1 LKNQKHILFISSW
14 YPNRN
19 NPTHGIF
26 NAYFAK
32 AASLYNRVSVLH
44 VCSDDQ
50 IKQDLEIVNETID
63 GVYTVIVYYK
73 KIKSK
78 LPLYSQLIK
87 SRKFLKAFEAGFD
100 TLISKQGIP
109 QLIQL
114 NVVLPAGIGAL
125 HLSKKHHIP
134 YVVNEN
140 WSGYTKEDGN
150 YNNPIQK
157 YFTKKII
164 AGAKKIMPTSTYL
177 QEAMLAHG
185 LLGNYEVVP
194 NVVDVNRFKPL
205 NGTPS
210 QKIKFIH
217 ISSLIEKEKNVSG
230 ILRAF
235 KMAFSFNPNLELV
248 IVGEGENKINLQKLA
263 LELNIADDVIFK
275 GRLTGDELVKTI
287 DECNALLMFSHYETF
302 CLVNIEAFAC
312 GKPVI
317 TSNAGAIP
325 SYMNERLGIMVEK
338 NDEKKLSEAI
348 LKFAKN
354 PSIYNVEYIRSFA
367 QNFSYEKIGK
377 RLNDIYN
384 ETLFTSI

>member
-1 LKNQKHILFISSW
+1 
-14 YPNRN
+14 
-19 NPTHGIF
+19 
-26 NAYFAK
+26 
-32 AASLYNRVSVLH
+32 
-44 VCSDDQ
+44 
-50 IKQDLEIVNETID
+50 
-63 GVYTVIVYYK
+63 
-73 KIKSK
+73 
-78 LPLYSQLIK
+78 
-87 SRKFLKAFEAGFD
+87 
-100 TLISKQGIP
+100 
-109 QLIQL
+109 
-114 NVVLPAGIGAL
+114 L
-125 HLSKKHHIP
+125 HLSKKHQIP

-140 WSGYTKEDGN
+140 WSGYTEEDGN

-164 AGAKKIMPTSTYL
+164 AGTKKIMPTSTYL

-185 LLGNYEVVP
+185 LSGNYEVVP

-205 NGTPS
+205 NGPPS

-235 KMAFSFNPNLELV
+235 KMALSFNPNLELV

-263 LELNIADDVIFK
+263 LELNIANDVIFK
-275 GRLTGDELVKTI
+275 GRLTGDELVKNI

-325 SYMNERLGIMVEK
+325 SYMNEQLGLMVEK

-354 PSIYNVEYIRSFA
+354 PSIYNVDYIRAFA
-367 QNFSYEKIGK
+367 QNFSYEKVGK
-377 RLNDIYN
+377 QLDDIYN
-384 ETLFTSI
+384 KTLFKLL